1 MSRREKT
8 LRTLFGFALALATFL
23 TRFPIRAKTFFEF
36 DSINFAVGTFRF
48 DLGQVTPQMPGYI
61 LHVLFG
67 RLLYWLTDD
76 LNLAYVWVS
85 ILLSIG
91 AVLFL
96 WRAAAVLRG
105 ERVGVIAALLWLTLP
120 IFWFHG
126 AVASIYAE
134 EAFYTS
140 LLLYLGLK
148 IITNYELRITN
159 ENVLHR
165 IVILY
170 SIAFSLAGAAR
181 PTSLLFF
188 FPATVFLFWKRRV
201 PKRSLTTGIGCF
213 FLVTALWFGEL
224 IRESGGL
231 AAYLHYANVENN
243 FKTQSILFGNSWYSQ
258 VDLIGKVLFYF
269 VIGLGPT
276 WILVMMVNVVFARRS
291 VAFVRKYSRN
301 AAARFVALVAL
312 MPMAFYLIVFFM
324 KAGYLLN
331 VMPSAILVGAVVLD
345 QAGIWLAERQKGRTK
360 GKNLLTQTFI
370 TRNLIWLTGSVVLF
384 NVLWFFVP
392 WPGTQQK
399 FYDNEDTRN
408 SFVHGAVNRYEHSQS
423 RVLTLANRA
432 FEYTN
437 VSGIRAVDSLNDRVI
452 QALQANGASDSG
464 EVILASWW
472 YRWSYLLF
480 PHAVTYDL
488 ELDPYHPGALWVG
501 RANEL
506 HRDFLDHPG
515 DSVIRFHSTHPMLLL
530 LRHDRPDFEEVARQ
544 VHLERLPL
552 PEYLDIYKILDS
564 SFVLKLH
571 GRTFVGTC
579 GARP

>member
-48 DLGQVTPQMPGYI
+48 DLHEVTPQMPGYI

-67 RLLYWLTDD
+67 RLMYWVTGDLT
-76 LNLAYVWVS
+76 LAYVWGS

-148 IITNYELRITN
+148 WLRSKKPSW
-159 ENVLHR
+159 E
-165 IVILY
+165 VILY
-170 SIAFSLAGAAR
+170 FAALSLATGAR
-181 PTSLLFF
+181 QTSILFF
-188 FPATVFLFWKRRV
+188 FPATIFLFVKRR
-201 PKRSLTTGIGCF
+201 PSKKI
-213 FLVTALWFGEL
+213 VTMATAAFVAITAAWLFEL
-224 IRESGGL
+224 LREAGGL
-231 AAYLHYANVENN
+231 SSYLALANVENN
-243 FKTQSILFGNSWYSQ
+243 FKTQSILFGNSWQSQ
-258 VDLIGKVLFYF
+258 FDLVGKVLFYF
-269 VIGLGPT
+269 VIALGPT
-276 WILVMMVNVVFARRS
+276 WLFVLTVDVVFARRS

-301 AAARFVALVAL
+301 TAAQFVVLVAL

-331 VMPSAILVGAVVLD
+331 VLPSAILARAVLLD
-345 QAGIWLAERQKGRTK
+345 QAAIWIAQGRKERTK
-360 GKNLLTQTFI
+360 NKNILTRPIIMQ
-370 TRNLIWLTGSVVLF
+370 NVAWLTGSIVAL
-384 NVLWFFVP
+384 NILWFFIQ

-399 FYDNEDTRN
+399 LYNNEDTRN
-408 SFVHGAVNRYEHSQS
+408 SFIHGAVNRYEHSQS
-423 RVLTLANRA
+423 RMLTLANRA

-437 VSGIRAVDSLNDRVI
+437 VSGIRAVDSLNDMTLR
-452 QALQANGASDSG
+452 ALQANSGNDSG

-472 YRWSYLLF
+472 YRWSYLLL

-501 RANEL
+501 HAQEL
-506 HRDFLDHPG
+506 HREFLDHPG
-515 DSVIRFHSTHPMLLL
+515 DSVIRLHSTHPVLLL
-530 LRHDRPDFEEVARQ
+530 LRHDRPDFDEVARQ

-564 SFVLKLH
+564 SFVLKWH
-571 GRTFVGTC
+571 DRTFISN
-579 GARP
+579 